1 MRVHRDIAVVLLD
14 VVMET
19 DDAGLMPSTIS
30 APSSRTRRS
39 ASSCAPGSPG
49 RRRSGASSSNMTS
62 TTTRPRPS
70 SADKCSPAHR
80 LVARHQQLQRMV
92 ETRRGL
98 EMIIE
103 GAATL
108 YDLKSM
114 QKLAEAC

>member
-1 MRVHRDIAVVLLD
+1 
-14 VVMET
+14 
-19 DDAGLMPSTIS
+19 
-30 APSSRTRRS
+30 
-39 ASSCAPGSPG
+39 
-49 RRRSGASSSNMTS
+49 
-62 TTTRPRPS
+62 
-70 SADKCSPAHR
+70 
-80 LVARHQQLQRMV
+80 MV